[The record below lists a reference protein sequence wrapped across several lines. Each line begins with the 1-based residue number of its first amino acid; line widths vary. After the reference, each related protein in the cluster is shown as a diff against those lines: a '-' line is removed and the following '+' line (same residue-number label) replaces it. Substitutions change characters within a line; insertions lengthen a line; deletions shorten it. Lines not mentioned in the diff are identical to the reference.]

1 MSKIESDHQEQQKG
15 PFMTRPAGNLS
26 CWQLCICR
34 NSKNNKFQQT
44 DPKTECVCACVRIH
58 TRARARYRRLLSS
71 PALQQIAGSRMQV
84 PKTQP
89 AKKQRSSPEEIMAHS
104 CRDWVRGWD
113 EIKLTATLTVQE
125 IGSWKLRQNRTV
137 ITKSISLCV
146 KEHCWRMIYTQRL

>member
-1 MSKIESDHQEQQKG
+1 MSKIESDHQEQQEG
-15 PFMTRPAGNLS
+15 PFMIRPAGNLS

-44 DPKTECVCACVRIH
+44 DPKTECVCACACTH
-58 TRARARYRRLLSS
+58 TRCRRLLSS
-71 PALQQIAGSRMQV
+71 PALQQITGSRMQV

-113 EIKLTATLTVQE
+113 EIKLTAALKVQE

-146 KEHCWRMIYTQRL
+146 KEHCWRMIYTQRLY